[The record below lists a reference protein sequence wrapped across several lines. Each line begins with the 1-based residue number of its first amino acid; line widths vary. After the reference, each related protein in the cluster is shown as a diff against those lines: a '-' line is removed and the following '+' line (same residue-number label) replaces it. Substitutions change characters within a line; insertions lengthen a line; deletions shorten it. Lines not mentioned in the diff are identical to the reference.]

1 MTDLS
6 IPNELAERLHAIAQR
21 EQRQIEE
28 VLSDLVAQ
36 YEARGAESSS
46 QNLSRTE
53 ALAAMKG
60 MFDDEVTDL
69 SSTVRET
76 MSDYYRNKYGRS
88 D

>member
-1 MTDLS
+1 MTDLI
-6 IPNELAERLHAIAQR
+6 IPDALAERLHAIAQR

-36 YEARGAESSS
+36 YEARSAES
-46 QNLSRTE
+46 LSRTE